1 MSLSLS
7 LKKVLAVVFSKTF
20 FLILLLVNIL
30 IAILSKVIE
39 NQLFIDYS
47 VYIIWGALGLV
58 FFYAFCYGVYNMFK
72 SDL

>member
-1 MSLSLS
+1 MN
-7 LKKVLAVVFSKTF
+7 KVLGFVFNRTF
-20 FLILLLVNIL
+20 FVILIAVNLL

-47 VYIIWGALGLV
+47 VYIIWGALGFV
-58 FFYAFCYGVYNMFK
+58 FFYAFCYGIYNMFK